1 MSSIGWMNFVATWIV
16 ALEPWLDPGLS
27 EVLLQVEILDPDIV
41 GSSDSQII
49 SGSKQIVEL
58 VESSFCAVCGA

>member
-1 MSSIGWMNFVATWIV
+1 MNFVATWIV

-27 EVLLQVEILDPDIV
+27 EVLLQVVKLDPDIV
-41 GSSDSQII
+41 GSSNSQII